1 MNEKNNISNNKTML
15 DYKKYKKRFDEI
27 YPNLSDTEREE
38 IFHLRTNFWQMIV
51 DNYDGFNH
59 K

>member
-1 MNEKNNISNNKTML
+1 ML

-59 K
+59 KWEKKD